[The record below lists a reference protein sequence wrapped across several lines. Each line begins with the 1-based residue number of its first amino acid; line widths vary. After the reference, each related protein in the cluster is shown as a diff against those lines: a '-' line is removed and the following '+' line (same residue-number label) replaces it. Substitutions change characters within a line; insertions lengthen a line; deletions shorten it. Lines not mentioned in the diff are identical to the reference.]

1 MIVIVDY
8 NCGNLGS
15 VQNMIRKLGFKS
27 VMSSDPEII
36 RSAEKLILPGVGS
49 FDTGMKQLN
58 SLNLIEILNQ
68 KVMTEKVPVLGI
80 CLGMQLM
87 TKASEEGVLTGL
99 SWVDAEVLKF
109 SLIEHG
115 LKVPHMGWNFVN
127 VMKETKLTSDMFDVN
142 RFYFVHSFYVRV
154 SNRDEILFETN
165 YGNVFTSGFEKENIL
180 GVQFHPEKSHK
191 FGLKLL
197 SNFLNKY

>member
-27 VMSSDPEII
+27 VISSDPEII

-49 FDTGMKQLN
+49 FDTGMKQLV
-58 SLNLIEILNQ
+58 SLNLVEILNQ

-87 TKASEEGVLTGL
+87 TKASEEGGLPGL
-99 SWVDAEVLKF
+99 SWIDAEVLKF
-109 SLIEHG
+109 SLIEYG

-127 VMKETKLTSDMFDVN
+127 VMKETKLTLGLFDVN

-154 SNRDEILFETN
+154 SNHDEILFETN

-191 FGLKLL
+191 YGLKLL